1 MQSRPHRTGLL
12 LSDRFVEVPSEEESL
27 RGKEEAGHAGGIDED
42 DSPESSGIAQ
52 ELRDHTANENA
63 EAHTDI
69 PGYEDGAVCSASLII
84 PSHIDSHVLEGRPH
98 VPIAEA
104 DEQGGTVISNGS
116 E

>member
-1 MQSRPHRTGLL
+1 MQSRPHRTGLI

-69 PGYEDGAVCSASLII
+69 PGYEDGAVCRTTLIVMR
-84 PSHIDSHVLEGRPH
+84 HIDSHVLESWPH
-98 VPIAEA
+98 VTVAEA
-104 DEQGGTVISNGS
+104 DEQGGTVVS
-116 E
+116 EDH